1 MMRDATYQKYDQKD
15 YHIWNGD
22 YADAFEKPLFL
33 HRDQPAVCLRN
44 LFVLQKYRNLKNENE
59 PETELW
65 TRLGAFV
72 EDESKELL
80 ILEGDAGCGKTSLVQ
95 ALCWHK
101 RARDKIGSR
110 VLGDRPLVT
119 VRLREL
125 DKERITAKE
134 GLFPALLDALGAPA
148 GEKRRRKQWLLERFP
163 KAVLVLDG
171 FDELCIIEGI
181 GDYENLLKLL
191 TAERLAG
198 WRFVVTS
205 RPGYIRHD
213 IDISTDILE
222 LRHFDEEKRAEWIE
236 RYRDPAGCACGLPEE
251 LADYIRK
258 GEEEG
263 VCDTP
268 LTLYL
273 LTAGAVRPEEREN
286 LWKLYHRLFSERLT
300 KRLHDEEAHP
310 GVEYGT
316 APYRLAEEMA
326 WRMYRGK
333 NERLYLQYEE
343 LASIAD
349 ELWEKDR
356 DFRRGLQKK
365 ETAKS
370 LAERNVGLCCYL
382 KSSEDRGAVEFYHNN
397 IRDFFLAE
405 KLWRELLRV
414 YEDPAPRE
422 EKIRKLIAF
431 FRDELRTKLEPRV
444 IGFLYLRAQAEGS
457 GRGLPARE
465 REQELCPDLLQLLLG
480 DGRVYDGL
488 KEKRLLPTIT
498 AILTNAVRC
507 DWALREPL
515 RREGERHRWWRD
527 VKELNDAGLPRAV
540 FGNIFR
546 DFWSA
551 EKRYEP
557 GAFGDFGNV
566 GLGFTNLYNLS
577 LHGAYLRGAVLYEA
591 NLRRADLRGA
601 VLYGAKLHEAI
612 LGEARL
618 YKADLGGADL
628 SRANLREADLREADL
643 SGADLREA
651 DLSIADLRGA
661 DLRGANLRGANLFGA
676 NLCEADLREANLR
689 IAYLKAG
696 IQSMENDEQRELLR
710 SMKIPGL
717 KL

>member
-1 MMRDATYQKYDQKD
+1 MMPGGINQKD

-22 YADAFEKPLFL
+22 YADAFEEPLFL
-33 HRDQPAVCLRN
+33 HRDRPAVCLRN

-72 EDESKELL
+72 KDESKKLL

-101 RARDKIGSR
+101 RARDEIGSR

-134 GLFPALLDALGAPA
+134 GLLPALLDALGAPA

-163 KAVLVLDG
+163 RAVLVLDG

-213 IDISTDILE
+213 IDISTDMLE
-222 LRHFDEEKRAEWIE
+222 LQHFDEEKRGEWIE

-273 LTAGAVRPEEREN
+273 LAAGEVGPEEREN
-286 LWKLYHRLFSERLT
+286 LWKLYHHLFSERLT

-326 WRMYRGK
+326 WRIYRGK

-405 KLWRELLRV
+405 KLWRELLRL
-414 YEDPAPRE
+414 YEDPVPRG

-431 FRDELRTKLEPRV
+431 FRDELRTELEPRV
-444 IGFLYLRAQAEGS
+444 IEFLYLRAKAEGS

-488 KEKRLLPTIT
+488 KEKRLLPTIA
-498 AILTNAVRC
+498 AILANAVRC
-507 DWALREPL
+507 SWALREPL

-527 VKELNDAGLPRAV
+527 VKELNEAGLLRTV
-540 FGNIFR
+540 FWDIFCN
-546 DFWSA
+546 FWSA
-551 EKRYEP
+551 GKRYEP

-566 GLGFTNLYNLS
+566 ELEITNLYGLI
-577 LHGAYLRGAVLYEA
+577 LRGADLREA
-591 NLRRADLRGA
+591 YLRRADLREA
-601 VLYGAKLHEAI
+601 VL
-612 LGEARL
+612 R
-618 YKADLGGADL
+618 GADL
-628 SRANLREADLREADL
+628 RGAYLIKANLRGADLRGADLREADLLEADLRGADLSGADL
-643 SGADLREA
+643 SGADLR
-651 DLSIADLRGA
+651 GA
-661 DLRGANLRGANLFGA
+661 DLPDGFRKL
-676 NLCEADLREANLR
+676 D
-689 IAYLKAG
+689 
-696 IQSMENDEQRELLR
+696 NDKQRKHLR
-710 SMKIPGL
+710 SLKIPGL

>member
-1 MMRDATYQKYDQKD
+1 MMWDATYQKYDQKD

-22 YADAFEKPLFL
+22 YADAFEEPLFL
-33 HRDQPAVCLRN
+33 HRDRPAVCLRN
-44 LFVLQKYRNLKNENE
+44 LFVLQKYRNLKNGYE
-59 PETELW
+59 PRTELW

-101 RARDKIGSR
+101 RARDEIGSR

-134 GLFPALLDALGAPA
+134 GLLPALLDALGAPA

-163 KAVLVLDG
+163 RAVLVLDG
-171 FDELCIIEGI
+171 SDELCIIEGI
-181 GDYENLLKLL
+181 GNYEDLLYRL
-191 TAERLAG
+191 TAERLAD

-213 IDISTDILE
+213 IDISTDMLE
-222 LRHFDEEKRAEWIE
+222 LLHFDEEKRGEWIK
-236 RYRDPAGCACGLPEE
+236 RYTDPKGCACGLPEE

-273 LTAGAVRPEEREN
+273 LAAGEVGPEEREN
-286 LWKLYHRLFSERLT
+286 LWKLYHRLFAERLT

-349 ELWEKDR
+349 RLWEKDPE
-356 DFRRGLQKK
+356 FRRGFR
-365 ETAKS
+365 EEDTARS

-422 EKIRKLIAF
+422 EKIQKLTVF
-431 FRDELRTKLEPRV
+431 FRDALRTRLEPRV
-444 IGFLYLRAQAEGS
+444 IEFLYLRAKAERT

-465 REQELCPDLLQLLLG
+465 KDHDLCPDLLQLLLG

-498 AILTNAVRC
+498 AILANVVRC

-515 RREGERHRWWRD
+515 RREGERHRWWRN
-527 VKELNDAGLPRAV
+527 VEEINDAGLLCAV

-546 DFWSA
+546 AFGSA
-551 EKRYEP
+551 GKLYAP
-557 GAFGDFGNV
+557 GAFGDFRDV
-566 GLGFTNLYNLS
+566 GLGFTNLYYLS
-577 LHGAYLRGAVLYEA
+577 LRG
-591 NLRRADLRGA
+591 ADLRGA
-601 VLYGAKLHEAI
+601 DLRE
-612 LGEARL
+612 
-618 YKADLGGADL
+618 ADLRGAYLSEANLSRADL
-628 SRANLREADLREADL
+628 FGANLRGAYLFGANLCEADLRGATLRGANLRGANLREADLREADL
-643 SGADLREA
+643 SGADLRRADLCGADLREA
-651 DLSIADLRGA
+651 DLCGAYLLGA
-661 DLRGANLRGANLFGA
+661 DLRGAVLPDAFHSW
-676 NLCEADLREANLR
+676 D
-689 IAYLKAG
+689 
-696 IQSMENDEQRELLR
+696 NDEQREHLR
-710 SMKIPGL
+710 SLKIPGL
-717 KL
+717 QL